1 VPRVE
6 SSDPDRMVY
15 RSGGGCLSLFGL
27 PFLVV
32 GVFVMALPWLGEKYQ
47 PRDSK
52 TQEPMPPVAAILFG
66 GLFAA
71 LGAGLVFGRSGKELD
86 RRTDAL
92 TTWWGLLV
100 PFRRKEHRLSAFQCV
115 SLRREVRRSKN
126 STYTVYPVR
135 LEGGGMPQVT
145 LEEPR
150 DPVAARAVAEEAAKF
165 LGRTLVDASTGREVA
180 CRVEELDESVRARA
194 RRTGDRPE
202 VPPPPAG
209 QRCRTRVV
217 ADTLCVEI
225 PALGL
230 RKGHVVALVVV
241 GLVALF
247 FTLGFIA
254 PIASDERVPAEAKTV
269 GLIFIGFFFVVVPV
283 LVALAVVAKGAR
295 VRRTV
300 EVSPR
305 ELRVTTQGLLRRREV
320 CVSSDEVEEL
330 AIVPA
335 RMAPGALTLQGDVVL
350 ARSDRVA
357 VCFGEGLSSEELAWL
372 RALMWNVVSA

>member
-1 VPRVE
+1 MPRVE

-27 PFLVV
+27 PFLLV
-32 GVFVMALPWLGEKYQ
+32 GVFVMASPWLGEKCRL
-47 PRDSK
+47 RDSK
-52 TQEPMPPVAAILFG
+52 TQEPMPAVAAVLFG

-71 LGAGLVFGRSGKELD
+71 LGAGLMFGRSGKELD
-86 RRTDAL
+86 RRTDTL
-92 TTWWGLLV
+92 LTWWGLLV

-135 LEGGGMPQVT
+135 LEGGGMPHVT

-180 CRVEELDESVRARA
+180 RRVGELDESVRERS
-194 RRTGDRPE
+194 RRTGERPE

-209 QRCRTRVV
+209 ARCRTRVV

-230 RKGHVVALVVV
+230 RKAHVVALIVV
-241 GLVALF
+241 GIVALL
-247 FTLGFIA
+247 FTLGFLV
-254 PIASDERVPAEAKTV
+254 PIASDGKMPAEAKV
-269 GLIFIGFFFVVVPV
+269 VALCFVGFFFVAVPA
-283 LVALAVVAKGAR
+283 LVCLAVVAKSVR

-320 CVSSDEVEEL
+320 VVPSDELEEI
-330 AIVPA
+330 AVVPA
-335 RMAPGALTLQGDVVL
+335 RTVPGARRLLGEVVL

-372 RALMWNVVSA
+372 RALVWNVVSA